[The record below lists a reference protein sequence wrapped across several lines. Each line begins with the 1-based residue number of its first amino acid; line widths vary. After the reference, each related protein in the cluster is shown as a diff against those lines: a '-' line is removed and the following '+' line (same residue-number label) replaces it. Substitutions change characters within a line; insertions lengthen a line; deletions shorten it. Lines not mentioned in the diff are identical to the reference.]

1 MQLQF
6 QKSQQTCL
14 KPLISQVQNTE
25 QVQELRLPDGMP
37 DIGRVLCA
45 WGQVLLRG
53 KEWGSS
59 TVGASGGV
67 MTWALYEPEE
77 GEEPQVVEAW
87 LPFQLKWDIPQTRH
101 EGKLRCKSLLRG
113 VDARSTSTRKLM
125 LRANVSMLTEA
136 YEPEDF
142 DYFTSEDVPADVQL
156 LKKTYPVCLAM
167 EAGEKMVEL
176 DEELALPASAPK
188 MERLIRLS
196 MQPELID
203 RRVMADKVVF
213 RGSALTHILYRGEDG
228 QLHTWDFET
237 PFSQYAELDAEYG
250 PEAEATVIPE
260 LTNLELD
267 VQDDGRMQLKGSMTC
282 QYMIY
287 DRHMLELVEDA
298 YSPHRQVNPEME
310 IVTVPSVLELGSQTV
325 TGESTTDTEM
335 KQPVDTAFY
344 PKFPDYHPDSGSIT
358 MQGRFQ
364 TLGYDDDGKLEMVS
378 SKWEQTLPMDA
389 HPSSHV
395 QILPSHS
402 GLPQAMLMGQ
412 ELTSRSDLLLDTI
425 TTANENIPMIF
436 ALELGEI
443 REPDPN
449 RPSLILRRPGEE
461 TLWEIAKK
469 TGSTPDK
476 IRKANHLEDE
486 PTGNEYLLIPVL

>member
-1 MQLQF
+1 
-6 QKSQQTCL
+6 
-14 KPLISQVQNTE
+14 
-25 QVQELRLPDGMP
+25 
-37 DIGRVLCA
+37 
-45 WGQVLLRG
+45 
-53 KEWGSS
+53 
-59 TVGASGGV
+59 
-67 MTWALYEPEE
+67 
-77 GEEPQVVEAW
+77 
-87 LPFQLKWDIPQTRH
+87 
-101 EGKLRCKSLLRG
+101 
-113 VDARSTSTRKLM
+113 
-125 LRANVSMLTEA
+125 
-136 YEPEDF
+136 
-142 DYFTSEDVPADVQL
+142 
-156 LKKTYPVCLAM
+156 
-167 EAGEKMVEL
+167 
-176 DEELALPASAPK
+176 
-188 MERLIRLS
+188 
-196 MQPELID
+196 
-203 RRVMADKVVF
+203 
-213 RGSALTHILYRGEDG
+213 
-228 QLHTWDFET
+228 
-237 PFSQYAELDAEYG
+237 
-250 PEAEATVIPE
+250 
-260 LTNLELD
+260 
-267 VQDDGRMQLKGSMTC
+267 MQLKGSMTC

-389 HPSSHV
+389 HPSSKV

-461 TLWEIAKK
+461 TLGEIAKK
-469 TGSTPDK
+469 TGSTPHK

-486 PTGNEYLLIPVL
+486 PPGNEYLLIPVL